1 MEADLFYSML
11 KKKDYPGYLYM
22 IENGATTTW
31 EHWNGARS
39 RIHNCYN
46 GIGSWFYQAIGGI
59 KPDEN
64 NPGYRHVLIS
74 PEAPQGITWAKAT
87 KETPYGTIAVDWK
100 TENEIMKINLEIPV
114 GCKADVAIPDRNETY
129 HLNGQNFKTD
139 TPSIEL
145 SSGKYTIDYKLTK

>member
-1 MEADLFYSML
+1 ML

-59 KPDEN
+59 RPNEN
-64 NPGYRHVLIS
+64 YPGYRRVLID
-74 PEAPQGITWAKAT
+74 PQVPQGITWAKAT
-87 KETPYGTIAVDWK
+87 KETPYGTIAVNWK
-100 TENEIMKINLEIPV
+100 TENKMMKINMEIPV
-114 GCKADVAIPDRNETY
+114 GCKAGVIIPESNETY
-129 HLNGQNFKTD
+129 VLNGQTYKMD
-139 TPSIEL
+139 EPIIEL
-145 SSGKYTIDYKLTK
+145 ESGNYTFDYKLNK